1 MILQRSIVA
10 LLAPIQIIANQSI
23 IESENYKAMLVIS
36 TSSILYE
43 RLTKIKMSKFTKS
56 EREELKSM
64 VRACSLL
71 RLHDNEILTYIKNTS
86 GLEPSQATITRI
98 KAALKKDALKW
109 YDGLVGKRH
118 EFLALVKQNWDSINE
133 LKKLTLDNYSNAKQT
148 NNAIER
154 RKNIELALKIEED
167 IANYLDVLKFISEPS
182 LPNLSN
188 STSDDKASIAP
199 QLEDQEIPRF

>member
-23 IESENYKAMLVIS
+23 IESENYKVMLVIS

>member
-1 MILQRSIVA
+1 
-10 LLAPIQIIANQSI
+10 
-23 IESENYKAMLVIS
+23 
-36 TSSILYE
+36 
-43 RLTKIKMSKFTKS
+43 MSKFTKS

-71 RLHDNEILTYIKNTS
+71 RLHDNEIITYIKNTS

-98 KAALKKDALKW
+98 KATLKKDAVEW

-167 IANYLDVLKFISEPS
+167 IANYLDVLKFISHS
-182 LPNLSN
+182 LPNLSI
-188 STSDDKASIAP
+188 SSYRYAEWICSKGRI
-199 QLEDQEIPRF
+199 LR

>member
-1 MILQRSIVA
+1 
-10 LLAPIQIIANQSI
+10 
-23 IESENYKAMLVIS
+23 
-36 TSSILYE
+36 
-43 RLTKIKMSKFTKS
+43 MSKFTKS

-86 GLEPSQATITRI
+86 GLEPSQTTLTRI
-98 KAALKKDALKW
+98 KSGLKKDAVKW

-118 EFLALVKQNWDSINE
+118 EFLVLVKQNWDSINE

-167 IANYLDVLKFISEPS
+167 IANYLDVMKLISPS

-199 QLEDQEIPRF
+199 QLEEQEIPRF

>member
-1 MILQRSIVA
+1 
-10 LLAPIQIIANQSI
+10 
-23 IESENYKAMLVIS
+23 
-36 TSSILYE
+36 
-43 RLTKIKMSKFTKS
+43 
-56 EREELKSM
+56 M

-86 GLEPSQATITRI
+86 GLEPKATITSI
-98 KAALKKDALKW
+98 KAGLKQDAVEW

-148 NNAIER
+148 NNAIES

-167 IANYLDVLKFISEPS
+167 IANYLDVLKFIGAPL
-182 LPNLSN
+182 LPNNSN
-188 STSDDKASIAP
+188 STSYQNVKALIAAEP
-199 QLEDQEIPRF
+199 EVEQITPF

>member
-1 MILQRSIVA
+1 
-10 LLAPIQIIANQSI
+10 
-23 IESENYKAMLVIS
+23 
-36 TSSILYE
+36 
-43 RLTKIKMSKFTKS
+43 MSKFTKS
-56 EREELKSM
+56 EREQLKLM

-71 RLHDNEILTYIKNTS
+71 RLHDNEIITYIKNTS

-98 KAALKKDALKW
+98 KSALKKDAVKW
-109 YDGLVGKRH
+109 YDGLLSKRH

-167 IANYLDVLKFISEPS
+167 IANYLDVLKFISPS
-182 LPNLSN
+182 LPNISI

-199 QLEDQEIPRF
+199 QLEEQEIPRF

>member
-1 MILQRSIVA
+1 
-10 LLAPIQIIANQSI
+10 
-23 IESENYKAMLVIS
+23 
-36 TSSILYE
+36 
-43 RLTKIKMSKFTKS
+43 MSKFTKS

-71 RLHDNEILTYIKNTS
+71 RLHDNEIITYIKNTS
-86 GLEPSQATITRI
+86 DLEPSQATITRI
-98 KAALKKDALKW
+98 KAALKKDAVEW

-167 IANYLDVLKFISEPS
+167 IANYLDVLKFISPS
-182 LPNLSN
+182 LPNLSI
-188 STSDDKASIAP
+188 STSDDKTSIAP
-199 QLEDQEIPRF
+199 QLEEQEIPRF

>member
-1 MILQRSIVA
+1 
-10 LLAPIQIIANQSI
+10 
-23 IESENYKAMLVIS
+23 
-36 TSSILYE
+36 
-43 RLTKIKMSKFTKS
+43 MSKFTKS

-71 RLHDNEILTYIKNTS
+71 RLHDNEILAYIKNTS

-98 KAALKKDALKW
+98 KAALKKDAVEW

>member
-1 MILQRSIVA
+1 
-10 LLAPIQIIANQSI
+10 
-23 IESENYKAMLVIS
+23 
-36 TSSILYE
+36 
-43 RLTKIKMSKFTKS
+43 MSKFTKS

-98 KAALKKDALKW
+98 KAALKKDAVEW

-167 IANYLDVLKFISEPS
+167 IANYLDVLKFISPS
-182 LPNLSN
+182 LPNLSI
-188 STSDDKASIAP
+188 SSYRYAEWICSKGRI
-199 QLEDQEIPRF
+199 LR

>member
-1 MILQRSIVA
+1 
-10 LLAPIQIIANQSI
+10 
-23 IESENYKAMLVIS
+23 
-36 TSSILYE
+36 
-43 RLTKIKMSKFTKS
+43 MSKFTKS

-71 RLHDNEILTYIKNTS
+71 RLHDNEIITYIKNTS

-98 KAALKKDALKW
+98 KAALKKDAVEW

-167 IANYLDVLKFISEPS
+167 IANYLDVLKFISHS
-182 LPNLSN
+182 LPNLSI
-188 STSDDKASIAP
+188 SSYRYAEWICSKGRI
-199 QLEDQEIPRF
+199 LR

>member
-1 MILQRSIVA
+1 
-10 LLAPIQIIANQSI
+10 
-23 IESENYKAMLVIS
+23 
-36 TSSILYE
+36 
-43 RLTKIKMSKFTKS
+43 MSKFTKS
-56 EREELKSM
+56 EREQLKSM

-71 RLHDNEILTYIKNTS
+71 RLHDNEIIKYIKNTS

-98 KAALKKDALKW
+98 KAALKKDAVEW
-109 YDGLVGKRH
+109 YDELVGKRH

-167 IANYLDVLKFISEPS
+167 IANYLDVLKFISPS
-182 LPNLSN
+182 LPNLSI
-188 STSDDKASIAP
+188 STSDDKASIAS
-199 QLEDQEIPRF
+199 QLEEQEIPPF